1 MTAQLCEPYEITAI
15 EALHSLELLP
25 VESLHPADS
34 PRLNGISHR
43 HAEVLAE
50 SEDDLPAILVQRGTM
65 RVIDGM
71 HRVHAARLKG
81 HVTIAVRFADV
92 DDDAAFLL
100 AVEANIAHG
109 LPLSLAD
116 RKAAASRII
125 EARHY
130 WSDRAIAKA
139 SGLSWKTVGMLRARA
154 HAPSDGDKRVGRDG
168 KVRPVNGAAGR
179 QLAGELLTRNPDA
192 GLREIARVAG
202 VSAATVRDVR
212 DRLNRGEDVLTP
224 AQLRHL
230 AETAGDRHAPAQV
243 AGPANVAA
251 QVAGPAR
258 PDGHPRP
265 CDRVRSARLEPR
277 DDSMVDKLKVDPSLR
292 YSDTGRALLHLL
304 HARPSS
310 LQASQ
315 MIRVIPAHC
324 LNMTAQV
331 SRQIALEWM
340 DFATAV
346 EHRDRLEMT

>member
-1 MTAQLCEPYEITAI
+1 MTVQLDEIVAVQG
-15 EALHSLELLP
+15 LHSVELLS
-25 VESLHPADS
+25 VEDLRPADS
-34 PRLNGISHR
+34 PRLNGISQR

-50 SEDDLPAILVQRGTM
+50 SEDELPAILVQKGTM

-71 HRVHAARLKG
+71 HRVLAARLRG
-81 HVTIAVRFADV
+81 RDNIAVRFADV

-125 EARHY
+125 EVKPY
-130 WSDRAIAKA
+130 WSDRAIARA
-139 SGLSWKTVGMLRARA
+139 SGLSWKTVGVLRARA
-154 HAPSDGDKRVGRDG
+154 QAPAGDERRVGRDG

-179 QLAGELLTRNPDA
+179 QLASELLARNPNA
-192 GLREIARVAG
+192 GLREIARAAG

-224 AQLRHL
+224 AQIRQLPG
-230 AETAGDRHAPAQV
+230 TADG
-243 AGPANVAA
+243 
-251 QVAGPAR
+251 GPAR
-258 PDGHPRP
+258 SPENSPVESGSRLQPR
-265 CDRVRSARLEPR
+265 DRVRPARMEQR
-277 DDSMVDKLKVDPSLR
+277 DYSIVDKLKVDPSLR
-292 YSDTGRALLHLL
+292 YSEVGRSLLHLL

-310 LQASQ
+310 LRADQ
-315 MIRVIPAHC
+315 MVMALPTHC

-340 DFATAV
+340 DFATV
-346 EHRDRLEMT
+346 IEERDRME